1 MIPAKLFRS
10 LAAIV
15 GAFVIASCAD
25 SSVSGPPAP
34 SDAVASGSSGSGS
47 SDSESSGTGS
57 SGSGSYG
64 SGSTA
69 GFIAPDLSGS
79 PIDVTGLELRA
90 VWWKQNQKNLVRVS
104 KTIGPSGGTI
114 SIPATGLTISFPEG
128 AVSAPI
134 TITITADEKYV
145 AYKMAPAGTQFL
157 KGVTVYQSLSTTE
170 FSDRPLRSPLFAA
183 YIADDRVQL
192 SGNVP
197 VDELEP
203 SRTIFSSLNP
213 LIPVAHVWIIRHF
226 SRYMLASG

>member
-1 MIPAKLFRS
+1 MIRAKLFRS
-10 LAAIV
+10 LTAIV

-25 SSVSGPPAP
+25 SSVSGPPVP
-34 SDAVASGSSGSGS
+34 TDAVTSSGSGSSGSGSSGSGSSGSGSSGSGS
-47 SDSESSGTGS
+47 SD
-57 SGSGSYG
+57 
-64 SGSTA
+64 
-69 GFIAPDLSGS
+69 GFIGPDLSGS

-90 VWWKQNQKNLVRVS
+90 AWWKQDQRSLVRVS

-114 SIPATGLTISFPEG
+114 SIPVTGLTISFPEG
-128 AVSAPI
+128 AVAAPI

-145 AYKMAPAGTQFL
+145 AYKMEPAGTQFL
-157 KGVTVYQSLSTTE
+157 KNVTVYQSLSTTE
-170 FSDRPLRSPLFAA
+170 FSGRPLRSPLFAA
-183 YIADDRVQL
+183 YIANDGVQL

-203 SRTIFSSLNP
+203 SQTIFSPLNP